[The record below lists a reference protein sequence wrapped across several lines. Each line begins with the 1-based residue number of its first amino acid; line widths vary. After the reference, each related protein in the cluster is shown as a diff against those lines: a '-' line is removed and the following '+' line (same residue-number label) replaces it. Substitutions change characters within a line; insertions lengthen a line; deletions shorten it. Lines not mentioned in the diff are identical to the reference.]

1 MKAISLL
8 ETTLSEHADALAVSD
23 LTFEG
28 SAHLVSRILF
38 SNLFA
43 KLGEQ
48 NARIRE
54 ATEDILLQMAGYT
67 RLIGPTAVLS
77 YATKIAIESDTKPKT
92 AIGKLQLVHKILERH
107 AHQLQDQQQ
116 LAQTVSF
123 SKGGFKHQSNEVR
136 GQSFH
141 VILECYKTMG
151 RDIKVHLSG
160 LRIAQ
165 QEMLEKG
172 FNKIDIERGP
182 GQFTDGQAPSIQAT
196 A

>member
-1 MKAISLL
+1 MSCLVVDKAIQDKVLAVNLKAISLL

-54 ATEDILLQMAGYT
+54 ATEDILLQMAGYS

-77 YATKIAIESDTKPKT
+77 YATKIAIESDTKPKA
-92 AIGKLQLVHKILERH
+92 AIGKL
-107 AHQLQDQQQ
+107 
-116 LAQTVSF
+116 
-123 SKGGFKHQSNEVR
+123 
-136 GQSFH
+136 
-141 VILECYKTMG
+141 
-151 RDIKVHLSG
+151 
-160 LRIAQ
+160 
-165 QEMLEKG
+165 
-172 FNKIDIERGP
+172 
-182 GQFTDGQAPSIQAT
+182 
-196 A
+196 